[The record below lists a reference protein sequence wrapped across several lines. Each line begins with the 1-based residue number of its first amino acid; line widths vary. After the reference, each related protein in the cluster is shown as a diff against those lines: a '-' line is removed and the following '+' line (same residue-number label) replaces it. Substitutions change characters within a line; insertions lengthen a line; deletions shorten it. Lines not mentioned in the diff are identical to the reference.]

1 MKRFEKA
8 LAKPWFAHTFA
19 ACCAVVL
26 YLLLNNVKAIGGAVG
41 SILHVLS
48 PIIIGSVV
56 AYLVNPL
63 ADFFEKKVFRKI
75 KKESTRHSVGVV
87 CAIVCFVLV
96 LALLLVALIP
106 SLIKSISNLI
116 ANWNKYTAIAGSLLE
131 KAAALTEKFHIKIN
145 WKESDKLIKNALDSL
160 LASVKNNSKSIL
172 GALSSIGSSVSNWLI
187 GILFGFCFLF
197 SEKTILQGLKKI
209 RCALW
214 KEEKLERHDKL
225 LNHCNSIFIRY
236 AGCTLLDALIIGTLT
251 LVFLLIMR
259 IPYAPLI
266 ASIAAITNILPTFGP
281 MIGTG
286 VGVFFLVLD
295 KPLNALIFF
304 IFMCVLQ
311 ALDGMLLKPIL
322 FKDSLGIP
330 AAWTLVLIIIG
341 GKIAGIIGILLS
353 IPFGAI
359 FTIVYRETILPALE
373 NRRDQINGVTQPQAP
388 PEGTAEQKPE

>member
-1 MKRFEKA
+1 M
-8 LAKPWFAHTFA
+8 
-19 ACCAVVL
+19 
-26 YLLLNNVKAIGGAVG
+26 
-41 SILHVLS
+41 
-48 PIIIGSVV
+48 
-56 AYLVNPL
+56 
-63 ADFFEKKVFRKI
+63 
-75 KKESTRHSVGVV
+75 
-87 CAIVCFVLV
+87 
-96 LALLLVALIP
+96 
-106 SLIKSISNLI
+106 
-116 ANWNKYTAIAGSLLE
+116 
-131 KAAALTEKFHIKIN
+131 
-145 WKESDKLIKNALDSL
+145 
-160 LASVKNNSKSIL
+160 
-172 GALSSIGSSVSNWLI
+172 
-187 GILFGFCFLF
+187 
-197 SEKTILQGLKKI
+197 QGLKKI